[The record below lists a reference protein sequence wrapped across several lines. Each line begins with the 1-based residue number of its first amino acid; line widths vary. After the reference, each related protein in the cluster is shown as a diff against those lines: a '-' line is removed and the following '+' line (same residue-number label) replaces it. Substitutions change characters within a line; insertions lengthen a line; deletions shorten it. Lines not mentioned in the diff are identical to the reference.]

1 MPKGSCPNAFDQKVV
16 VHLTENGFDLP
27 ADILTDVEDG
37 FGKIR
42 GSAIF
47 CWEPKD
53 AASVRAPAGEN
64 LRYSLGQRG
73 EARNPSQ

>member
-1 MPKGSCPNAFDQKVV
+1 MSRNFSNDPVGQMPKGPCPNAFDSKVV

-27 ADILTDVEDG
+27 ADSLGDVEDG

-47 CWEPKD
+47 GRNGKIKM
-53 AASVRAPAGEN
+53 
-64 LRYSLGQRG
+64 LRL
-73 EARNPSQ
+73 